1 MTFPDKKF
9 DGAAE
14 FTASYFSKMNAAAKS
29 DSGETMQQASDI
41 LADAYSA
48 GRMVYFCGNGGS
60 AAIAN
65 HMVCDHCKLVQTDTT
80 LTPRIVSLSSTAEI
94 LTAIGNDV
102 SYDDVFKYQIQS
114 LGKPGDVLIT
124 ISSSGDSENIVRAAG
139 WAKENGMK
147 VICLT
152 GFSGG
157 RSAGIGDVNLHVTAD
172 NYGIIEDIH
181 SSLLH
186 ILAQYIRQAEMSEEL
201 IQERKF

>member
-14 FTASYFSKMNAAAKS
+14 FTASYFSKMNEAAKS
-29 DSGETMQQASDI
+29 VSGEKMQQASDI
-41 LADAYSA
+41 LAEAYSE

-114 LGKPGDVLIT
+114 
-124 ISSSGDSENIVRAAG
+124 
-139 WAKENGMK
+139 
-147 VICLT
+147 
-152 GFSGG
+152 
-157 RSAGIGDVNLHVTAD
+157 
-172 NYGIIEDIH
+172 
-181 SSLLH
+181 
-186 ILAQYIRQAEMSEEL
+186 
-201 IQERKF
+201 